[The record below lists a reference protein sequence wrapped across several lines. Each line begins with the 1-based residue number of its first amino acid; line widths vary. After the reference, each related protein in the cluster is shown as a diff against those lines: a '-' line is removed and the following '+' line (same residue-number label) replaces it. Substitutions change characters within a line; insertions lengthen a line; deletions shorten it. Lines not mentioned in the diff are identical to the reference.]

1 MAASWRNWSGLVAC
15 EPERIAVPRD
25 EAELAG
31 LVASSNGPV
40 RVAGSGHSFTA
51 VCATDGILL
60 SLEQMTGVLETDAE
74 AGTAIMWAG
83 TRIADTGAP
92 LLEAG
97 LALENMGDID
107 RQALAGAVSTGT
119 HGTGPTLGNFATQVV
134 GLRLVLADG
143 TLLDCSETQEP
154 EIFQAA
160 RLSLGGCGVLARITL
175 RVLPAYKLHERTWPE
190 PFESALE
197 QMPALIAGN
206 RHFEFFWSPAV
217 DACAMKTLN
226 PTDEPIGEIAPPIP
240 ATGRMVRYLGPEYVD
255 WSYRVLPSE
264 RKLLFNEME
273 FSVPAENG
281 PDCVHEI
288 RQLMQTRYPE
298 IIWPIEYRTVR
309 ADEIWLSPH
318 SGRPS
323 VTISIHQAAELPHQP
338 FFADAEAIFRNHRG
352 RPHWGKLHSHTARE
366 LRDLYPQFD
375 RFRAVREQ
383 IDPAGRFLNDH
394 LRSLF
399 LD

>member
-1 MAASWRNWSGLVAC
+1 VAAWRNWSGLVTCA
-15 EPERIAVPRD
+15 PERIAAPRD
-25 EAELAG
+25 EAALAEV
-31 LVASSNGPV
+31 VAGSAGPI

-60 SLEQMTGVLETDAE
+60 SLEQLTGVLETDAE
-74 AGTAIMWAG
+74 AGTATIWAG

-92 LLEAG
+92 LLDAG

-154 EIFQAA
+154 EIFQSA
-160 RLSLGGCGVLARITL
+160 RLSLGACGVLSRITL
-175 RVLPAYKLHERTWPE
+175 RVLPAYKLRERTWPE
-190 PFESALE
+190 SFESALE
-197 QMPALIAGN
+197 QLPALIAGN

-264 RKLLFNEME
+264 RTLLFNEME
-273 FSVPAENG
+273 FSVPAEHG
-281 PDCVHEI
+281 PDCVREI
-288 RQLMQTRYPE
+288 RHLMQTRYPE
-298 IIWPIEYRTVR
+298 ISWPIEYRTVR
-309 ADEIWLSPH
+309 ADEIPLSPH

-338 FFADAEAIFRNHRG
+338 FFADVEAIFRNHRG
-352 RPHWGKLHSHTARE
+352 RPHWGKLHSHTARQ
-366 LRDLYPQFD
+366 LRDLYPQCD
-375 RFRAVREQ
+375 RFRGVREQ
-383 IDPAGRFLNDH
+383 IDPSGRFLNDH
-394 LRSLF
+394 LRTLF